1 MKSVINNI
9 KISLVAVVALVLTTS
24 CLDKYPGGAIQTEK
38 SMKTFDDAL
47 RYFAIYWTKPPQ
59 AQPVKKVKYR
69 PDLLEDYLNASQE
82 ERQAI
87 IKRYG
92 EPLL

>member
-47 RYFAIYWTKPPQ
+47 QFNTGIYAMLKSSS
-59 AQPVKKVKYR
+59 
-69 PDLLEDYLNASQE
+69 L
-82 ERQAI
+82 
-87 IKRYG
+87 
-92 EPLL
+92 